1 MGNVHCVGL
10 LLRSFV
16 VSTLVLDYSVSAC
29 FALDYSFVR
38 SSWMIFVDSFLSFDS
53 RQFSVCTCESAST
66 VAIVV
71 ESPLCVDVSFR
82 LRAVVVSTSAF
93 GSRRRLLAVTF
104 DVRCI
109 LSTVGVG
116 HSEESFPLAGLA

>member
-1 MGNVHCVGL
+1 MNGCVLKLLSILDYCVGL

-53 RQFSVCTCESAST
+53 RQFPVCTCESAST

-71 ESPLCVDVSFR
+71 ELSLCQRQPLVLV
-82 LRAVVVSTSAF
+82 AAF
-93 GSRRRLLAVTF
+93 WL
-104 DVRCI
+104 
-109 LSTVGVG
+109 
-116 HSEESFPLAGLA
+116 